1 MELAVRVGARLRELR
16 AARGMSL
23 SELARRAEVGKGTL
37 SELEAGRRNPT
48 LETLYALT
56 TALGVPLSTA
66 LHGPALQA
74 AVAGPAVSGRTV
86 DAVLL
91 ERFEDADAVTETYR
105 VRIRAGAAQESAAH
119 AAGTTERIIVL
130 AGTARV
136 GPVAAPELI
145 GPGEHGSWA
154 ADVPHLYEA
163 PSGDVEA
170 LLVVRH
176 PAA

>member
-1 MELAVRVGARLRELR
+1 MELAVQVGARLRELR
-16 AARGMSL
+16 TARGMSL

-66 LHGPALQA
+66 LHGPALQ
-74 AVAGPAVSGRTV
+74 VAVSGRAV

-119 AAGTTERIIVL
+119 ATGTTERIIVL

-154 ADVPHLYEA
+154 ADVPHLYQA
-163 PSGDVEA
+163 PEGDAEA
-170 LLVVRH
+170 LLVVRY